1 MSTFTVTQ
9 SLLIILLAA
18 VVTGLIVSLF
28 FIAESQWQLRKERRQ
43 KKTMDEYLQ
52 HKEEVE
58 RKARHRL

>member
-28 FIAESQWQLRKERRQ
+28 FIAESQWQLHKDRRQ
-43 KKTMDEYLQ
+43 KKQWTNIYNA
-52 HKEEVE
+52 KK
-58 RKARHRL
+58 R